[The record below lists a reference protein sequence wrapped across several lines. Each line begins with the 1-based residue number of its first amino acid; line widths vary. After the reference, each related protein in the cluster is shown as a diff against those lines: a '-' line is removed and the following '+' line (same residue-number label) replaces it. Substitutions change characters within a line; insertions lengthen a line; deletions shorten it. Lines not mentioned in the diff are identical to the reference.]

1 MNLLQEKPTIGETF
15 LDAVHVQ
22 GEPTGAIIGNHILN
36 ILLKQNGQAYDGAS
50 AMVAKVKARRLL
62 SKYNSHELSLLNSKV
77 IV

>member
-50 AMVAKVKARRLL
+50 AMA
-62 SKYNSHELSLLNSKV
+62 SKSKGASAV
-77 IV
+77 IKIQQPRAEFA